1 MDFYLSI
8 AGKKEGPFGL
18 LKVGALFE
26 SGEITRET
34 LGWHQGLEE
43 WKPIGEITALE
54 SVLWERQK
62 ETPDSESGLAEPP
75 PIPEEE
81 GSLPEGGA
89 VAISAEGPLPEIA
102 PLEPGR
108 PFLRFWARG
117 FDYLLVSVSVFLF
130 TSYNFPQ
137 IEPGEAM
144 ADFLARYMEYLQS
157 PEARNVARVQVFA
170 LIAWHFVEGVLIHLI
185 GTTPGKALLGI
196 TVMTEERFRI
206 PVIRSIGRS
215 FFVYFLGVGFY
226 LFPFNIIGMIFSF
239 FRIMATGRC
248 LWDQQLRLAVETKK
262 LSSVRIVLAIV
273 AFFVLLM
280 LPSVKMS

>member
-8 AGKKEGPFGL
+8 NGEKQGPFGL
-18 LKVGALFE
+18 LKVGDLFE
-26 SGEITRET
+26 SGEITKKT

-43 WKPIGEITALE
+43 WKPIGAIDALE
-54 SVLWERQK
+54 SVLRERK
-62 ETPDSESGLAEPP
+62 TEAPDSESGLAEPP
-75 PIPEEE
+75 PLPKE
-81 GSLPEGGA
+81 GDSLPEGGA
-89 VAISAEGPLPEIA
+89 VAISAEAPLPEVVSE
-102 PLEPGR
+102 EPGR
-108 PFLRFWARG
+108 PFLRFWARA
-117 FDYLLVSVSVFLF
+117 FDYLLVSVSVFIF
-130 TSYNFPQ
+130 TSYSFPQ

-144 ADFLARYMEYLQS
+144 ADFFARYMEYLQS
-157 PEARNVARVQVFA
+157 PEARNVARVQIFA

-185 GTTPGKALLGI
+185 GTTPGKAILGI
-196 TVMTEERFRI
+196 TVMTEDRYRV
-206 PVIRSIGRS
+206 PVLRSIGRS

-262 LSSVRIVLAIV
+262 LSSVRIVLAIG

-280 LPSVKMS
+280 LPSVKM